1 MKMYK
6 NSHIQNIYKKS
17 KKILNRQFQT
27 GIRTTETDTNK
38 KKHIPNAKRQKQ
50 TRFLIFS
57 KLFI

>member
-1 MKMYK
+1 MLSNQKQMKMYK

-38 KKHIPNAKRQKQ
+38 KK
-50 TRFLIFS
+50 TYS
-57 KLFI
+57 